1 MNFMI
6 AIIVLLIGDIII
18 YVRLCRKYKENKKLE
33 KRISE
38 LTNDERRLF
47 RDFFLEKWKKYF
59 YQ

>member
-47 RDFFLEKWKKYF
+47 RDFFLEK
-59 YQ
+59 